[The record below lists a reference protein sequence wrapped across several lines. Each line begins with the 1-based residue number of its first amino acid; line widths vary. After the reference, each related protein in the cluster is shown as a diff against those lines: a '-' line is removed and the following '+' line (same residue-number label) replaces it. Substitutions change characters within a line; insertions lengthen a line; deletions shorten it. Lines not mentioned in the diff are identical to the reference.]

1 MAALAAQTE
10 THGGQSL
17 ELWSVVMDDIRRR
30 SRPDFASF
38 SGIDGSGKSTQIKA
52 LCTWLQEDG
61 LQVLVFRFWDD
72 IARLT
77 KLRESTGHSLFKGDN
92 GIGTPELPINRRDK
106 NVKSSLMTGVR
117 LILYFMDALSLRVAV
132 GKALRSDADLVIFDR
147 YIYDELANLPLHNPV
162 IRAYIRLIKKLVPK
176 PQILYF
182 LDADPVMARKRKPEY
197 PLEFLYINRQSFLDL
212 GELIGGVTVIPP
224 MPINDVK
231 QLILRHTFENISFR
245 SVERKDEAGKAISA
259 DTLKMTGPD
268 GM

>member
-1 MAALAAQTE
+1 
-10 THGGQSL
+10 
-17 ELWSVVMDDIRRR
+17 
-30 SRPDFASF
+30 
-38 SGIDGSGKSTQIKA
+38 
-52 LCTWLQEDG
+52 
-61 LQVLVFRFWDD
+61 
-72 IARLT
+72 
-77 KLRESTGHSLFKGDN
+77 
-92 GIGTPELPINRRDK
+92 
-106 NVKSSLMTGVR
+106 
-117 LILYFMDALSLRVAV
+117 MDALSLRVAV